1 MPALGRRVEHDER
14 SRNYSYRLPPTVT
27 TQTVRH
33 QHYGPVL
40 DQGDVGACTGYAM
53 AQWLNT
59 HPAHKPRTPYLPGD
73 TALHFYSRATQLDP
87 WDGWYNLATKV
98 EDTGSSG
105 LAACKAAKEQGYI
118 TGYQWIF
125 EGTPQLIAALQ
136 HTPVM
141 AGTVWLANMSKP
153 QGGYLNVSGNTVGG
167 HEYVIIGWNQPSK
180 YFTMLNSWSDGWGRN
195 GYARIHEQDM
205 AHLLAQQGDLTVPT
219 I

>member
-27 TQTVRH
+27 TQTIRH
-33 QHYGPVL
+33 QHYGPIL
-40 DQGDVGACTGYAM
+40 DQGDIGACTGYAM

-59 HPAHKPRTPYLPGD
+59 HPAHKPRTPYLTGMQ
-73 TALHFYSRATQLDP
+73 ALAFYSRATQVDP
-87 WDGWYNLATKV
+87 WPGTYPP

-105 LAACKAAKEQGYI
+105 LAACKAAKEHGYI

-141 AGTVWLANMSKP
+141 AGTVWTDGMFTPRN
-153 QGGYLNVSGNTVGG
+153 GYLTPTGDAVGG
-167 HEYVIIGWNQPSK
+167 HEYVIIGWNQPSR